1 MKKNKLTRVLA
12 LAMVVILLALYIVT
26 MVFAVQKNENAQAM
40 FRAALACTFILPVL
54 LYIILLVA
62 KLLEPKKSQAVDALI
77 FDMGKV
83 LLDFPWETCAEKMD
97 VTPECR
103 RVLEEKILHN
113 PELWKKFD
121 LNNKSYEQIMDE
133 FAAVDP
139 RYDREIRELV
149 DHVDEVIKP
158 FPYTE
163 EWLRELKRHGYKL
176 YWLSNWSQVT
186 YERIKERGIL
196 DFMKYMDG
204 GIWSFEVHLAKPDGR
219 IFRLLADRYHL
230 NKGRSIFIDD
240 SEANVRAAQKEG
252 FAAIHFTSFADASAK
267 LEDAGV
273 VV

>member
-1 MKKNKLTRVLA
+1 
-12 LAMVVILLALYIVT
+12 MVVILLALYIVT

-252 FAAIHFTSFADASAK
+252 FAAIHFTSFEDASAK

>member
-113 PELWKKFD
+113 PELWKK
-121 LNNKSYEQIMDE
+121 L
-133 FAAVDP
+133 
-139 RYDREIRELV
+139 EIRELV

-186 YERIKERGIL
+186 YERIKKRGIL

-204 GIWSFEVHLAKPDGR
+204 GIWSFDVHLAKPDGR

-252 FAAIHFTSFADASAK
+252 FAAIHFTSFEETRKK

>member
-1 MKKNKLTRVLA
+1 MKKNKLTRFLA
-12 LAMVVILLALYIVT
+12 LAMVVILLALYAVT

-40 FRAALACTFILPVL
+40 FRASLACTFILPVL

-62 KLLEPKKSQAVDALI
+62 KLLAPKKSQAVDAII

-83 LLDFPWETCAEKMD
+83 LLDFPWETCAEKMN
-97 VTPECR
+97 VSPECQ

-163 EWLRELKRHGYKL
+163 AWLRELKRHGYKL

-186 YERIKERGIL
+186 Y
-196 DFMKYMDG
+196 
-204 GIWSFEVHLAKPDGR
+204 EVHLAKPDGR

-252 FAAIHFTSFADASAK
+252 FAAIHFTSFEDASAK

>member
-1 MKKNKLTRVLA
+1 MKRNKLTRFLA
-12 LAMVVILLALYIVT
+12 LAMVVILLALYAVT

-62 KLLEPKKSQAVDALI
+62 RLLEPKKSQAVDAII

-83 LLDFPWETCAEKMD
+83 LLDFPWETCAEKMN
-97 VTPECR
+97 VSPECQ
-103 RVLEEKILHN
+103 RVLEEKILYN

-139 RYDREIRELV
+139 RYDREIREL
-149 DHVDEVIKP
+149 
-158 FPYTE
+158 
-163 EWLRELKRHGYKL
+163 KRHGYKL

-186 YERIKERGIL
+186 YERIRQRGIL

-230 NKGRSIFIDD
+230 NKSRSIFIDD

-252 FAAIHFTSFADASAK
+252 FAAIHFTSFEETRKK